1 MTYSIVALSP
11 GGHFL
16 GVATATCTLAVGAV
30 VPAASPR
37 AGALATQAYTNR
49 TYRSRVLELLRAGI
63 LPEEVPGVLRREDDL
78 FDRRQLA
85 IVDPTGRSAT
95 WTGPECSAWAG
106 GRNGPGY
113 AVVGNFVAG
122 PEVVAAMEAS
132 WLGATSDSFPQRLL
146 DALTAGDLAGGDRRG
161 KQSAALYVVSN
172 EAADI
177 APPVA
182 VVDLRVDDH
191 ADPVPELDRLL
202 AIWHREVAAE
212 EERTGTVHPEVRT
225 VGELRW

>member
-1 MTYSIVALSP
+1 MTFSIVALSP

-16 GVATATCTLAVGAV
+16 GVATSTCTLAVGAV
-30 VPAASPR
+30 VPAAAPR

-49 TYRSRVLELLRAGI
+49 TFRSRVLELLRAGI

-85 IVDPTGRSAT
+85 IVDPTGRSAS
-95 WTGPECSAWAG
+95 WTGPECSPWAG
-106 GRNGPGY
+106 GRSGPGY
-113 AVVGNFVAG
+113 AVVGNLLVG
-122 PEVVAAMEAS
+122 EDVLTRMEAS
-132 WLGATSDSFPQRLL
+132 WLGSGEDSFPQRLL
-146 DALTAGDLAGGDRRG
+146 DALSAGDRAGGDRRG
-161 KQSAALYVVSN
+161 RQSAALYVVSN

-191 ADPVPELDRLL
+191 PDPVTELDRLL
-202 AIWHREVAAE
+202 GIWHREVAAE